1 MTLGKEFVAVLY
13 DLMRATD
20 EVHVVL
26 LEEARDDVG
35 SKGEGDATIV
45 FGPSRDVLV
54 RV

>member
-26 LEEARDDVG
+26 LEEAGDDVG
-35 SKGEGDATIV
+35 TKGEGDATIV
-45 FGPSRDVLV
+45 FRPSRDVLV